1 MAKVELNL
9 LGAYGAWAEA
19 LAAQPGRLSFAGT
32 VQSGKMALAG
42 WKRQGRSAVREALG
56 PLPQGGVGQEGQ
68 PDVRAQVVKQYAF
81 DGLEVEELSWQLAYG
96 PPTEAVF
103 LKPEGARDPLPGVLA
118 LHDHA
123 RIKHFGWRKIARV
136 GPELNPSLQAHQ
148 EKYYGGVAWA
158 NELAR
163 RGYGVLV
170 HDVFPFGS
178 RRILASQ
185 LPAHVVGSLLA
196 APEEQREPSAE
207 DLASAPGRTDVDVPP
222 EEPPDRLARYEAFA
236 SRHEEVLARSLLC
249 LGLTFPGVVL
259 GEDLAALGI
268 LACRPDIDPDRLGCC
283 GLSGGGLRAA
293 YLAGLDDSVDCAVSI
308 GFMSTW
314 RDFALNTS
322 YAHTWMLYP
331 PLLPRELEFPEIL
344 ALRVPLPALVLA
356 CREDPLFSPAE
367 VERAEE
373 MLQDIY
379 RYAGAEDAVH
389 TSLYPGPHC
398 FNREMQGEAFS
409 WLDRWL
415 KAEQA

>member
-1 MAKVELNL
+1 MAKLSLNL
-9 LGAYGAWAEA
+9 LGVYGSWAESV
-19 LAAQPGRLSFAGT
+19 AAQPGRLSFAAA
-32 VQSGKMALAG
+32 VQGGKMALAA
-42 WKRQGRSAVREALG
+42 WKRQGRSAVRVALG
-56 PLPQGGVGQEGQ
+56 PLPAGGAGREEPSGLQ
-68 PDVRAQVVKQYAF
+68 AQVVRQHTF
-81 DGLEVEELSWQLAYG
+81 EGLEVEELSWQLPYG

-103 LKPEGARDPLPGVLA
+103 LKPQGVKEPLPGVLA

-123 RIKHFGWRKIARV
+123 LVKHFGWRKIARA
-136 GPELNPSLQAHQ
+136 GSELNPFLEAHQ

-178 RRILASQ
+178 RRVLASQ
-185 LPAHVVGSLLA
+185 LPAYVVDSLLA
-196 APEEQREPSAE
+196 APGEQREPKPEDIVSAAARS
-207 DLASAPGRTDVDVPP
+207 DLDVPP

-236 SRHEEVLARSLLC
+236 ARYEEALTRSLLC

-283 GLSGGGLRAA
+283 GLSGGGLRAT
-293 YLAGLDDSVDCAVSI
+293 YLAGLDDSIDCAVSV

-331 PLLPRELEFPEIL
+331 PLLPRELDFPEIL
-344 ALRVPLPALVLA
+344 ALRVPQPVLVQA
-356 CREDPLFSPAE
+356 CREDPLFRVAE
-367 VERAEE
+367 VERAGEL
-373 MLQDIY
+373 LQGIY
-379 RYAGAEDAVH
+379 RYAGAEEAVR

-398 FNREMQGEAFS
+398 FSREMQGEAFS

-415 KAEQA
+415 KAEQT